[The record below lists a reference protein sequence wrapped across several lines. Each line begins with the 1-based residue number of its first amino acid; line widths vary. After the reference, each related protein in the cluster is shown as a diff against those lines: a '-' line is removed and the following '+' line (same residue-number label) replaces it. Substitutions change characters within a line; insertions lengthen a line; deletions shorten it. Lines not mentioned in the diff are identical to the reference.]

1 MSHNKIVKFC
11 KFCENNSVN
20 DKIRQVSLK
29 PFLYDKET
37 EESCFFLKFCNFHKV
52 TDDIRRLN
60 QWLN

>member
-1 MSHNKIVKFC
+1 MGHNKIVKFC

-29 PFLYDKET
+29 LFLYDKET
-37 EESCFFLKFCNFHKV
+37 EESCLFLKFCIFHKV
-52 TDDIRRLN
+52 IDDIRRLN